1 MKKKLNLNVVNLPIS
16 DEDWCDADERIFLAC
31 FEILSKFVES
41 ELGETSSKRD
51 SHRGYRLHSTCEEE
65 KTAIDLYLWYRDEL
79 KGLEEKINQD
89 YLNDTKIY
97 EYDYIDVIKNEKLLD
112 LMKIRRALW
121 T

>member
-1 MKKKLNLNVVNLPIS
+1 MTKKLNLNIVNLPFS
-16 DEDWCDADERIFLAC
+16 NDDWCDADERIFLAC

-51 SHRGYRLHSTCEEE
+51 SHRGYRLHSTGERE

-79 KGLEEKINQD
+79 STLEEKVNQD
-89 YLNDTKIY
+89 YLNETNTY
-97 EYDYIDVIKNEKLLD
+97 EYDYIDNIKNEKLSELIE
-112 LMKIRRALW
+112 IRRSLW